1 MKQVIIF
8 FLLFFFN
15 TTGQAQGLLTRF
27 GIYAANKSFVIGY
40 FEKEGREVATVP
52 MVHVNKPE
60 FYEMTKRKIDSLRN
74 DGYQVFYE
82 GINSD
87 VTDSLQLDILMRK
100 FRQVTGFALMD
111 YMDEENEAFKSLQ
124 KKRYVSQS
132 DVDYGVNTDIDQH
145 ADLYLEQ
152 MIEMYEKRYG
162 EIVLT
167 DCDYKTRL
175 GKKYRCSKVDK
186 NKRYYL
192 LSGIRNSHV
201 INKIEES
208 DAEKIV
214 LVFGRNHIMDIYS
227 IIRKRGW
234 TFQKE
239 KSKRITDFLN

>member
-1 MKQVIIF
+1 M
-8 FLLFFFN
+8 
-15 TTGQAQGLLTRF
+15 TRF

-124 KKRYVSQS
+124 KKKYVSQS
-132 DVDYGVNTDIDQH
+132 DVDYGVNTDTDQH

-162 EIVLT
+162 EIVLI

-201 INKIEES
+201 LNKIEES

>member
-8 FLLFFFN
+8 SLLFFFN
-15 TTGQAQGLLTRF
+15 TIGQAQGLLTKF
-27 GIYAANKSFVIGY
+27 GINAANKSFVISHY
-40 FEKEGREVATVP
+40 EKEGREVKTIP

-74 DGYQVFYE
+74 DGYQVLYE

-100 FRQVTGFALMD
+100 FRQVTGFASMD

-124 KKRYVSQS
+124 KKKYVSQS
-132 DVDYGVNTDIDQH
+132 DVDYGVNTDTDQH

-201 INKIEES
+201 LNKIEES